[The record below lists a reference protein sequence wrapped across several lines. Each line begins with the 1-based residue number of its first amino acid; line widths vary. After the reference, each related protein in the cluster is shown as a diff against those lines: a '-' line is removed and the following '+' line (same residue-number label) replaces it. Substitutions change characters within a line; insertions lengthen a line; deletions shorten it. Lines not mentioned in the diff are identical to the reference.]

1 MRRAQR
7 ARSGDF
13 RGDHPAVSTPPSPSS
28 RPPVISA
35 GMVLVDHLT
44 PPIPR
49 LPRAGELIAVDQLPL
64 NIGGGA
70 ANTSMALGRLGVP
83 VSVSARIGD
92 DAFGRYI
99 VESLQ
104 SGGVGTESI
113 TIDRQLPTSQTLIV
127 NVQGEDRRFIHT
139 LGANRGYVA
148 ADMDE
153 AISIPPKVLHIGY
166 FLILPQLDGAE
177 LAQRFDRVRK
187 AGGWTVLDVVTPGEG
202 DYIEP
207 LKRVLPY
214 TDVFK
219 PNTDEAAL
227 ILGEHD
233 PIRQARAFR
242 EMGARRV
249 VVSMGDRGLISLS
262 DENEVRMGS
271 FPVPFV
277 DGTGGGDAF
286 IAGYIVGLLEGK
298 SEMECLTLASAVG
311 ASCVREV
318 GATPGVFR
326 RHEADEFLARHE
338 IPVERIQLV

>member
-1 MRRAQR
+1 M
-7 ARSGDF
+7 
-13 RGDHPAVSTPPSPSS
+13 STPSSPSS

-49 LPRAGELIAVDQLPL
+49 LPRSGELIAVDQLYL

-92 DAFGRYI
+92 DAFGRFI
-99 VESLQ
+99 VETLQ
-104 SGGVGTESI
+104 SGGVGTDMI
-113 TIDRQLPTSQTLIV
+113 TVDRERETSQTLIV

-153 AISIPPKVLHIGY
+153 ALAVPPKVLHIGY

-187 AGGWTVLDVVTPGEG
+187 AGGHTILDVVTPGEG
-202 DYIEP
+202 NYIEP
-207 LKRVLPY
+207 LRKVLPY

-233 PIRQARAFR
+233 PIKQARAFR

-249 VVSMGDRGLISLS
+249 VITMGDGGLISLS
-262 DENEVRMGS
+262 NDNEVRMGS
-271 FPVPFV
+271 FPVTFV

-286 IAGYIVGLLEGK
+286 IAGYTVGLLEGK
-298 SEMECLTLASAVG
+298 SEMDCLTLASAVG
-311 ASCVREV
+311 ASCVRQV
-318 GATPGVFR
+318 GATPGVFTR
-326 RHEADEFLARHE
+326 READDFLGKHE
-338 IPVERIQLV
+338 VPIERLQLA

>member
-1 MRRAQR
+1 M
-7 ARSGDF
+7 
-13 RGDHPAVSTPPSPSS
+13 STPSSPAS
-28 RPPVISA
+28 RPPVVSA

-49 LPRAGELIAVDQLPL
+49 LPRAGELIAVDQLYL

-92 DAFGRYI
+92 DAFGRFI
-99 VESLQ
+99 VESLR
-104 SGGVGTESI
+104 SGGVGTDLI
-113 TIDRQLPTSQTLIV
+113 TVDRERETSQTLIV
-127 NVQGEDRRFIHT
+127 NVQDEDRRFIHT

-153 AISIPPKVLHIGY
+153 AISVPPKVLHIGY
-166 FLILPQLDGAE
+166 FLILPQLDGDE
-177 LAQRFDRVRK
+177 LAQRFRRVQQ
-187 AGGWTVLDVVTPGEG
+187 AGGHTLLDVVTPGEG
-202 DYIEP
+202 AYIEP
-207 LKRVLPY
+207 LKKVLPY

-242 EMGARRV
+242 AMGARRV
-249 VVSMGDRGLISLS
+249 VITMGDRGLVSLS
-262 DENEVRMGS
+262 NENEVRMGA
-271 FPVPFV
+271 FPVTFI

-286 IAGYIVGLLEGK
+286 NAGYIVGLLEGK
-298 SEMECLTLASAVG
+298 SEMECLALASAVG
-311 ASCVREV
+311 ASCVRQV

-326 RHEADEFLARHE
+326 REEADAFLAKHSVP
-338 IPVERIQLV
+338 IERLQLA

>member
-1 MRRAQR
+1 
-7 ARSGDF
+7 
-13 RGDHPAVSTPPSPSS
+13 
-28 RPPVISA
+28 
-35 GMVLVDHLT
+35 MVLVDHLT

-49 LPRAGELIAVDQLPL
+49 MPRAGELIAVDQLYL
-64 NIGGGA
+64 YIGGGA

-92 DAFGRYI
+92 DAFGRFI

-104 SGGVGTESI
+104 AGGVQTEFI
-113 TIDRQLPTSQTLIV
+113 TIDPERETSQTLIV

-148 ADMDE
+148 ADMD
-153 AISIPPKVLHIGY
+153 AALAVTPKVLHIGY
-166 FLILPQLDGAE
+166 FLIVPALEGAE

-207 LKRVLPY
+207 LKKVLPY

-219 PNTDEAAL
+219 PNNDEAAL

-249 VVSMGDRGLISLS
+249 VVTMGDGGLVSLS
-262 DENEVRMGS
+262 EENEVRMGA

-286 IAGYIVGLLEGK
+286 NAGYIVGLLEGK
-298 SEMECLTLASAVG
+298 PELDCLTLASAVG
-311 ASCVREV
+311 ASCVRQV
-318 GATPGVFR
+318 GATAGVFR
-326 RHEADEFLARHE
+326 REEADEFLARHE
-338 IPVERIQLV
+338 IPIERIQLV

>member
-1 MRRAQR
+1 M
-7 ARSGDF
+7 
-13 RGDHPAVSTPPSPSS
+13 STPSASSS
-28 RPPVISA
+28 RPPVVSA

-49 LPRAGELIAVDQLPL
+49 LPRAGELIAVDQLHL

-92 DAFGRYI
+92 DAFGRFI

-104 SGGVGTESI
+104 AGGVGTEFI
-113 TIDRQLPTSQTLIV
+113 TVDAERETSQTLIV
-127 NVQGEDRRFIHT
+127 NVQDEDRRFIHT

-148 ADMDE
+148 ADMDA
-153 AISIPPKVLHIGY
+153 AIATPPKVLHIGY
-166 FLILPQLDGAE
+166 FLILPQLDGDE
-177 LAQRFDRVRK
+177 LAKRFDRVRK
-187 AGGWTVLDVVTPGEG
+187 AGGHTVLDVVTPGEG
-202 DYIEP
+202 DYVGP
-207 LKRVLPY
+207 LKKVLPH

-219 PNTDEAAL
+219 PNNDEAAL
-227 ILGEHD
+227 ILGERD

-242 EMGARRV
+242 AMGARRV
-249 VVSMGDRGLISLS
+249 VVTMGDGGLISLS
-262 DENEVRMGS
+262 DDHEVRLGA

-298 SEMECLTLASAVG
+298 SEMDCLTLASAVG
-311 ASCVREV
+311 ASCVRQV

-326 RHEADEFLARHE
+326 RAEADEFLARHE
-338 IPVERIQLV
+338 IPIQRLTPA

>member
-1 MRRAQR
+1 M
-7 ARSGDF
+7 
-13 RGDHPAVSTPPSPSS
+13 STPSSPAS

-49 LPRAGELIAVDQLPL
+49 LPRSGELIAVDQLYL

-92 DAFGRYI
+92 DAFGRFI

-104 SGGVGTESI
+104 AGGVGTDMI
-113 TIDRQLPTSQTLIV
+113 TVDRERETSQTLIV

-148 ADMDE
+148 ADMDD
-153 AISIPPKVLHIGY
+153 ALAVPPKVLHIGY

-187 AGGWTVLDVVTPGEG
+187 AGGHTILDVVTPGEG

-207 LKRVLPY
+207 LKKVLPY

-249 VVSMGDRGLISLS
+249 VITMGDGGLVSLS
-262 DENEVRMGS
+262 NENEVRMGS
-271 FPVPFV
+271 FPVTFV

-286 IAGYIVGLLEGK
+286 IAGYTVGLLEGK
-298 SEMECLTLASAVG
+298 SEMDCLTLASAVG
-311 ASCVREV
+311 ASCVRQV

-326 RHEADEFLARHE
+326 RHEVDEFLGKHE
-338 IPVERIQLV
+338 VPIERLQLA